1 MVKKMLKKL
10 IEINALPKPQNK
22 ITVCWP
28 DITEPS
34 FSDKVATSKD
44 MMATN
49 ELSVKAQ
56 QDPVYSTEYIQEYVG
71 VEVEQIEREPVEG
84 EELPKKIIE

>member
-1 MVKKMLKKL
+1 MHYLNRKVKL
-10 IEINALPKPQNK
+10 
-22 ITVCWP
+22 TVCWP

-34 FSDKVATSKD
+34 FKDKVTTGKE

-56 QDPVYSTEYIQEYVG
+56 QDPVYSSEYIQEYVG
-71 VEVEQIEREPVEG
+71 IEVEQIEREPVEG
-84 EELPKKIIE
+84 AEASTKLIE

>member
-1 MVKKMLKKL
+1 MIKKTLKKL
-10 IEINALPKPQNK
+10 IEINALPKPSNK

-34 FSDKVATSKD
+34 FKEKVNITKE

-56 QDPVYSTEYIQEYVG
+56 QDPVYSTEFIQEFAG
-71 VEVEQIEREPVEG
+71 VEVEVLEREPVEG
-84 EELPKKIIE
+84 AEESTKLIE